1 MRNNCQAVWNK
12 VTTVASNLGIEI
24 KLPPGGS
31 SALRRC
37 VSFEKVKKSFQG
49 AYYRTFIFFAII
61 DNVIA
66 GLTVRFI
73 VVKRIKELFDGLWNY
88 LDLSSTVTD
97 QKARIS
103 AGQYGRDVNEENL
116 VTEMQ
121 NLLFVHSANFGN
133 TKLLPLD
140 LLNKIYNFKLQ

>member
-1 MRNNCQAVWNK
+1 
-12 VTTVASNLGIEI
+12 
-24 KLPPGGS
+24 
-31 SALRRC
+31 
-37 VSFEKVKKSFQG
+37 
-49 AYYRTFIFFAII
+49 
-61 DNVIA
+61 VIA

-88 LDLSSTVTD
+88 LDLSSTVID